1 MVGSRVAIWVAA
13 QLHLLFAAFVLAV
26 PIFALTIELIGY
38 LTGDRRYDEVAPI
51 AFLIEQ
57 AGGLATDGTT
67 PILEQAADALHARSP
82 LVFGSPDKV
91 RQVAGYYDRA
101 R

>member
-1 MVGSRVAIWVAA
+1 
-13 QLHLLFAAFVLAV
+13 
-26 PIFALTIELIGY
+26 
-38 LTGDRRYDEVAPI
+38 VAPI